1 MRKTILAVAL
11 LASLFTACS
20 NDDEQTPVSTQEEL
34 CDCEVIRY
42 KVYTGLD
49 RPIDTVYVGV
59 QPNERD
65 TCGIEKYVGVPLSGN
80 QYWYYLDKWNCGA
93 E

>member
-11 LASLFTACS
+11 LASIFTACS
-20 NDDEQTPVSTQEEL
+20 NDDEPTPAPQEEL
-34 CDCEVIRY
+34 CDCEITRY

-49 RPIDTVYVGV
+49 RPIDTVYVGT

-65 TCGIEKYVGVPLSGN
+65 TCGIEKYVSVPFSGN
-80 QYWYYLDKWNCGA
+80 IYWFYLDKWNCGA